1 MKQLHYILITLFL
14 ALSSCVKHTDIIY
27 ETIDFRNSY
36 WLAYEVDGKKIGEE
50 KEPFIFNFTEN
61 KNLNILLLNPDNNK
75 FETKYTFSYTDT
87 KDNTAIIGGY
97 FLSSYE
103 YKEAT
108 LYYKKLDSEINNI
121 EFKFRLS
128 PYSEEHIIK
137 MNKLKEE
144 A

>member
-1 MKQLHYILITLFL
+1 MNRLHCTLITLL
-14 ALSSCVKHTDIIY
+14 LLLGSCVKHTDIIY
-27 ETIDFRNSY
+27 ETIDFTNSY
-36 WLAYEVDGKKIGEE
+36 WLAYEVDGKNIGEE

-97 FLSSYE
+97 FLFSYE
-103 YKEAT
+103 YEEAT
-108 LYYKKLDSEINNI
+108 LYYKQLDSEANNI

-137 MNKLKEE
+137 MSKLKEE
-144 A
+144 N

>member
-1 MKQLHYILITLFL
+1 MNRLHYILTTLL
-14 ALSSCVKHTDIIY
+14 LVLSSCVKHT
-27 ETIDFRNSY
+27 E
-36 WLAYEVDGKKIGEE
+36 IGEI
-50 KEPFIFNFTEN
+50 EPFIFYFTEN
-61 KNLNILLLNPDNNK
+61 KYLNILLHNPDNNK
-75 FETKYTFSYTDT
+75 FETQYTFFYTDV
-87 KDNTAIIGGY
+87 KDNNAIIGGY

-108 LYYKKLDSEINNI
+108 LYYKKLDSEANDI

-137 MNKLKEE
+137 MSKLKEE

>member
-1 MKQLHYILITLFL
+1 MNRLHYILITLL
-14 ALSSCVKHTDIIY
+14 LTLSSCVKHTETFY

-50 KEPFIFNFTEN
+50 KDPFIFNFTEY

-75 FETKYTFSYTDT
+75 FETKYTFSYTDI

-108 LYYKKLDSEINNI
+108 LYYKKLDSEANNI

-137 MNKLKEE
+137 MSKLKEE

>member
-1 MKQLHYILITLFL
+1 MNRLHYILTTLL
-14 ALSSCVKHTDIIY
+14 LVLSSCVKHTEIFY
-27 ETIDFRNSY
+27 EAIDFKNSY
-36 WLAYEVDGKKIGEE
+36 WLAYEVDGKKIGEI
-50 KEPFIFNFTEN
+50 EPFIFYFTEN
-61 KNLNILLLNPDNNK
+61 KYLNILLHNPDNNN
-75 FETKYTFSYTDT
+75 FETQYTFFYTDV
-87 KDNTAIIGGY
+87 KDNNAIIGGY

-108 LYYKKLDSEINNI
+108 LYYKKLDSEANDI

-137 MNKLKEE
+137 MSKLKEE